1 MALKVVGAGLG
12 RTGTHSLKLGLEK
25 LLGAPCYHMAEVFE
39 RPQDVPVWHQAALGN
54 MPDWDKFLAGYAAEV
69 DWPSSAFW
77 DELSQAYPESLILLS
92 VRDPE
97 SWWESASQTIFGGI
111 SGAAERNPEWFE
123 MIKALFTSRFT
134 ADLQNKQACI
144 DAFNRHNDHVI
155 KTAPK
160 DRLLVWQAKEGYE
173 PICRRLGLPAPEEP
187 FPRSNSKEE
196 FLARLASRD

>member
-123 MIKALFTSRFT
+123 M
-134 ADLQNKQACI
+134 
-144 DAFNRHNDHVI
+144 
-155 KTAPK
+155 
-160 DRLLVWQAKEGYE
+160 
-173 PICRRLGLPAPEEP
+173 
-187 FPRSNSKEE
+187 
-196 FLARLASRD
+196 